1 MKARNFLILFLLLGL
16 VQPGITWSA
25 KKFPDSVS
33 QLVAETKKEITTIDM
48 NTFKDVVDRK
58 AYDMIID
65 VREPDEYDVGH
76 VTGAMNIPRG
86 VIEFKIWRYIG
97 YPNSTDT
104 SKRIFLYC
112 KSGSRCALATHSLKK
127 LGFSN
132 VVAVD
137 MKFKDWEGAGYP
149 LDFRVE

>member
-1 MKARNFLILFLLLGL
+1 MKTRNLIVVLFLLGIG
-16 VQPGITWSA
+16 QPDVAWSA
-25 KKFPDSVS
+25 NNFPDSVT
-33 QLVAETKKEITTIDM
+33 QLVAETKQAITTIDM
-48 NTFKDVVDRK
+48 KTFKDIVDRK
-58 AYDMIID
+58 SYDMIID

-76 VTGAMNIPRG
+76 VPGAINIPRG
-86 VIEFKIWRYIG
+86 VIEFRIWRYIG

-127 LGFSN
+127 LGFTN

-137 MKFKDWEGAGYP
+137 MKFKAWEDAGYP